1 MSSQTTTYPTLK
13 AWIAAESFD
22 WSLDDDA
29 SIGGAVDSL
38 LATLGDSVQ
47 VLGWGEPTHQVEGFL
62 ELRNRVFQ
70 HLVEHHGY
78 TAIAIESS
86 YPRGRLAN
94 DYVQGLGEVTLDD
107 ALTRGVSHGF
117 GERQANR
124 ELLAWMRVYSAEHS
138 DRPLRFEGFD
148 APTEMMYSDS
158 PRQLLE
164 AVLEYLDHASYPNAA
179 ELRSRYH
186 KLLGDDAVWENPQAN
201 FDPTKSIGLSPEAK
215 QLVIEVR
222 ELSEALRAQSELL
235 ISKATEELYE
245 AATHDLHL
253 AGQLLTYHA
262 AVATP
267 SDNRLAE
274 LLGQRDRMMAD
285 NLLYI
290 ARSEQPRGGKVL
302 AFAHNSHLKL
312 REAEWRWGDQRLAWL
327 PAGHHV
333 RATMGTAYQV
343 VGIGAGTLAAYGLGE
358 PEPGTL
364 EALLTSDGTSRFV
377 STDAGTRVPGEHIES
392 LPTRTADP
400 RYFPFTRDSLQD
412 FDAIGVLAE
421 AK

>member
-1 MSSQTTTYPTLK
+1 MSSQSNTYPTIET
-13 AWIAAESFD
+13 WIAAESFE
-22 WSLDDDA
+22 WSLDDSA
-29 SIGGAVDSL
+29 SIGRAVDAL

-62 ELRNRVFQ
+62 QLRNRVFQ

-94 DYVQGLGEVTLDD
+94 DYVQGRGDITLEE
-107 ALTRGVSHGF
+107 AMTSGVSHGF

-124 ELLAWMRVYSAEHS
+124 ELVEWMRAYTADHRE
-138 DRPLRFEGFD
+138 RPLRFEGFD
-148 APTEMMYSDS
+148 APTEMTYSDS
-158 PRQLLE
+158 PRQLVE
-164 AVLEYLDHASYPNAA
+164 AVLDYLDHASYPSAA
-179 ELRSRYH
+179 ELRSRYNE
-186 KLLGDDAVWENPQAN
+186 LLGDDSAWENQQAN
-201 FDPTKSIGLSPEAK
+201 FDPTKSIGLSPQAQ
-215 QLVIEVR
+215 QLAVEVR
-222 ELSEALRAQSELL
+222 NLSEALREQSELL
-235 ISKATEELYE
+235 ISKTTEELYE

-290 ARSEQPRGGKVL
+290 ARSEKRRGGKVF

-312 REAEWRWGDQRLAWL
+312 REAEWRWGDQSLAWL

-333 RATMGTAYQV
+333 RAIMGTAYQV
-343 VGIGAGTLAAYGLGE
+343 VGIGAGTLAAYGLAA

-364 EALLTSDGTSRFV
+364 EALLAGDGNSRFV
-377 STDAGTRVPGEHIES
+377 PTHAGTRVPSEQIES

-400 RYFPFTRDSLQD
+400 RYFPFTRESLQD